1 MGSKHVNIFAV
12 KCMNNHIKQRNVSNI
27 VCLFKSDR
35 SHAEMIGEMKY
46 VININFFCFFL
57 LFRHMATT

>member
-27 VCLFKSDR
+27 VCLFKSDLASKLVYIR
-35 SHAEMIGEMKY
+35 S
-46 VININFFCFFL
+46 CFVDK
-57 LFRHMATT
+57 